1 MARLTSWRAAA
12 AAAVLAACAAP
23 EPVVDGFDAPALAAA
38 MRERPVV
45 LLGEVHDNA
54 VQHAVRAQALR
65 LLLQAGARPALAFEQ
80 FDRSQQAEIDR
91 VVARATSSGVNAAVQ
106 LAALGAAGWDWN
118 LYRPYLE
125 LALQYRLPI
134 VAANLSRADAMRV
147 SKEGLG
153 AVFDAAGQHSLGL
166 DRLPDDLLRAQ
177 EREVDRGHCHQMPVD
192 MLPALARAQIA
203 RDATLALAI
212 RPYLEMGVVLLT
224 GNGHARRDIGVPR
237 FLPAAD
243 RERVVS
249 IGLIERDAPAD
260 AAPPGAFDVVFR
272 TPVQQR
278 VDPCLKLPRA
288 ALTPGLS
295 PTGVGAGR
303 NSGLPSP
310 AQRAGGRG

>member
-1 MARLTSWRAAA
+1 ML
-12 AAAVLAACAAP
+12 
-23 EPVVDGFDAPALAAA
+23 F
-38 MRERPVV
+38 
-45 LLGEVHDNA
+45 
-54 VQHAVRAQALR
+54 
-65 LLLQAGARPALAFEQ
+65 
-80 FDRSQQAEIDR
+80 RS
-91 VVARATSSGVNAAVQ
+91 
-106 LAALGAAGWDWN
+106 
-118 LYRPYLE
+118 
-125 LALQYRLPI
+125 
-134 VAANLSRADAMRV
+134 
-147 SKEGLG
+147 
-153 AVFDAAGQHSLGL
+153 
-166 DRLPDDLLRAQ
+166 
-177 EREVDRGHCHQMPVD
+177 
-192 MLPALARAQIA
+192 
-203 RDATLALAI
+203 
-212 RPYLEMGVVLLT
+212 